1 MFLFVLTSDQVE
13 ARIRDGYHSYEY
25 YIQSETIKSI
35 LDQITKG
42 FDDGVGYID
51 IVNSL
56 LFGQN
61 GGMADQYF
69 LLADFE
75 SYRAA
80 QALAG
85 QTYLDQKKWNQMAL
99 VNIARSGLFAADR
112 AIAEYAKNIWKVP
125 VRKV

>member
-1 MFLFVLTSDQVE
+1 MRVQQ
-13 ARIRDGYHSYEY
+13 GYRSYEY
-25 YIQSETIKSI
+25 YNQNETLRRI
-35 LDQITKG
+35 LDQMTRG
-42 FDDGVGYID
+42 FNDGVSYTD

-56 LFGQN
+56 LFAPN

-99 VNIARSGLFAADR
+99 INIARSGLFAADR
-112 AIAEYAKNIWKVP
+112 AVAEYAKDIWHVP

>member
-1 MFLFVLTSDQVE
+1 M
-13 ARIRDGYHSYEY
+13 
-25 YIQSETIKSI
+25 
-35 LDQITKG
+35 TKG
-42 FDDGVGYID
+42 FDDGVSYTD

-56 LFGQN
+56 LFGQG

-85 QTYLDQKKWNQMAL
+85 ETYLDQKKWNQMAL

-112 AIAEYAKNIWKVP
+112 AVSEYAKNIWRVP